1 MKFILQWN
9 NRPSGDA
16 ALNVRNADSLL
27 QAFAGWEPP
36 ESISISEFVA
46 RADGRGGSLI
56 VTTDDLNAIDYM
68 VGQYTPWFD
77 WDVHPVID
85 VAESAE
91 HGANAN
97 AWAKQATG

>member
-1 MKFILQWN
+1 MSSW
-9 NRPSGDA
+9 P
-16 ALNVRNADSLL
+16 
-27 QAFAGWEPP
+27 EPTV
-36 ESISISEFVA
+36 EAVHSSS
-46 RADGRGGSLI
+46 R
-56 VTTDDLNAIDYM
+56 TDDLNAIDYM

-91 HGANAN
+91 HGAEAN

>member
-9 NRPSGDA
+9 SRLGGDA
-16 ALNVRNADSLL
+16 AQNVRSVESIL

-46 RADGRGGSLI
+46 RVDGRGGSI
-56 VTTDDLNAIDYM
+56 VVTTDDLGAIDYM
-68 VGQYTPWFD
+68 VAQYGPWFD

-91 HGANAN
+91 QAGKAV